1 VWPRYSKRR
10 AADADSYAERL
21 LYSANVCV
29 MLSEEVGE
37 EPRVVEV
44 KFERIVGDYLR
55 NRLCPLNPDL
65 ERIG

>member
-1 VWPRYSKRR
+1 
-10 AADADSYAERL
+10 
-21 LYSANVCV
+21 